1 MSGRQA
7 EDKSGNRG
15 RTARNDGADS
25 VDGGSTFPVPNLF
38 SQAESTGAGTG
49 SSPREGKKSIPAPQG
64 TDALKDW
71 KDFFAPVEE
80 DTGCKD
86 GVCPVPW
93 AKPSFL
99 TVEEPVDLVNYPP
112 HYASGAIE
120 CIEAIEAQLTPEE
133 YRGYLKGNCVKYQ
146 WRERQKGGVESLKKA
161 QWYLNR
167 LIALDESAQKG

>member
-15 RTARNDGADS
+15 RTARNDGFDS
-25 VDGGSTFPVPNLF
+25 LDGGSTLPVPDLF
-38 SQAESTGAGTG
+38 PKTESTSTGTG
-49 SSPREGKKSIPAPQG
+49 NSTGKGKATVPAPQG
-64 TDALKDW
+64 TNALKDW

-93 AKPSFL
+93 AKPVFVDME
-99 TVEEPVDLVNYPP
+99 TPIDLVNHPP

>member
-15 RTARNDGADS
+15 WTARNDGTDS
-25 VDGGSTFPVPNLF
+25 VNGGSALPVPQLISKTQGTGTGVGN
-38 SQAESTGAGTG
+38 STGKRKATV
-49 SSPREGKKSIPAPQG
+49 SAPQG

-71 KDFFAPVEE
+71 EDFFAPVEE
-80 DTGCKD
+80 DSGCKD
-86 GVCPVPW
+86 GFCPVPW
-93 AKPSFL
+93 TKP
-99 TVEEPVDLVNYPP
+99 VVVDMDAPIDLVNHPP
-112 HYASGAIE
+112 HYASGPIE